1 MAATE
6 YTFTDRVPTAT
17 EHRALAEAV
26 GWGHAFAWEAM
37 ASSLAASPAG
47 VVVHRGNE
55 LVGMGRLVG
64 DGAFYHYVQ
73 DVAVR
78 PEHQGHGV
86 GDEVLR
92 RLVLQADALAP
103 PKGFVGLFAAGRSV
117 PFYARHGFAVHP
129 GMTGMFRV
137 VPGGEVGDGGGG

>member
-1 MAATE
+1 MTADDYA
-6 YTFTDRVPTAT
+6 FTDRVPTPD
-17 EHRALAEAV
+17 EHRVLAEAV
-26 GWGHAFAWEAM
+26 GWGHAFAWEALPV
-37 ASSLAASPAG
+37 SLAASPGG
-47 VVVHRGNE
+47 VVVHHGDE

-73 DVAVR
+73 DVAVL
-78 PEHQGHGV
+78 PGHRGRGV

-92 RLVLQADALAP
+92 RLVRRADALSP
-103 PKGFVGLFAAGRSV
+103 PKGFVGLFAAGGSE

-137 VPGGEVGDGGGG
+137 VPDRDA